1 MEAREA
7 QAAQALRQV
16 RALQEQGRSFE
27 SIAAVLTAIPLEAH
41 EDERQRLR
49 AELDHERAARIAT
62 DKVLA
67 DRCKELMALREAHDL
82 SLETIRVL
90 EQRLARHENEA
101 RTKASLAPKSSWLR
115 WR

>member
-7 QAAQALRQV
+7 QARQALRQV
-16 RALQEQGRSFE
+16 KELEEQGRSFE

-41 EDERQRLR
+41 EDERKLLR
-49 AELDHERAARIAT
+49 AALEHERAARLAT

-67 DRCKELMALREAHDL
+67 DRCNELMALREAHAL
-82 SLETIRVL
+82 AQETIRVL
-90 EQRLARHENEA
+90 ESRLARHEHEA
-101 RTKASLAPKSSWLR
+101 RTKASLAPKSSWLK